1 MFPADEPATP
11 ALRRCP
17 RCLGEGRI
25 GTRRY
30 PGGNSYILESEE
42 CPLCLGEK
50 RITPEQLKRAIFLK
64 PPTIR

>member
-1 MFPADEPATP
+1 M
-11 ALRRCP
+11 
-17 RCLGEGRI
+17 GEGRI

-30 PGGNSYILESEE
+30 VGGNSYVLESEG

-50 RITPEQLKRAIFLK
+50 RITPEQLKRAFFLK